1 MRNNIAF
8 FEKTSSSEVKI
19 MEKINAE
26 LIFALNFAQIL
37 TSLLLVFSKKA
48 ILFLIYLLADK
59 GNCCDCLLKI
69 FFPYLPKISAS
80 I

>member
-37 TSLLLVFSKKA
+37 TSLLLVFSKKQYYFSF
-48 ILFLIYLLADK
+48 I
-59 GNCCDCLLKI
+59 C
-69 FFPYLPKISAS
+69 
-80 I
+80 